1 MNENTKYLQD
11 IVKRCIERVRG
22 VERLPMGTK
31 KTVKKREKSEIGKEL
46 EEKIKSSK
54 SKYTKSQ
61 QEILKQMKE
70 KKEGEY
76 NIKFQDSLKKAFSI
90 EVEEGVTLIDE
101 IASKTASTYM
111 NMEQVSAKDAIAL
124 REVLGENKQKV
135 DVELG
140 GKIDIKKELENLVSE
155 SDF

>member
-1 MNENTKYLQD
+1 
-11 IVKRCIERVRG
+11 
-22 VERLPMGTK
+22 MGTK
-31 KTVKKREKSEIGKEL
+31 KIVKKREKSEIGKEL

-155 SDF
+155 SEF

>member
-1 MNENTKYLQD
+1 
-11 IVKRCIERVRG
+11 
-22 VERLPMGTK
+22 MGTK
-31 KTVKKREKSEIGKEL
+31 KTVKKKEKSEIGKEL

>member
-1 MNENTKYLQD
+1 
-11 IVKRCIERVRG
+11 
-22 VERLPMGTK
+22 MGTK
-31 KTVKKREKSEIGKEL
+31 KRKSTKVMKSEIGKEL
-46 EEKIKSSK
+46 EEKIKSNRN
-54 SKYTKSQ
+54 KYTKSQ

-76 NIKFQDSLKKAFSI
+76 NLKFQDSLKKAFSI
-90 EVEEGVTLIDE
+90 EVAEGVTLLDE

-111 NMEQVSAKDAIAL
+111 TMEQVSARDAIAL

-135 DVELG
+135 DVEVN
-140 GKIDIKKELENLVSE
+140 GKVDIKKELENLVSE

>member
-1 MNENTKYLQD
+1 M
-11 IVKRCIERVRG
+11 
-22 VERLPMGTK
+22 PMGTK
-31 KTVKKREKSEIGKEL
+31 KTVKKKEKSEIGKEL

>member
-1 MNENTKYLQD
+1 
-11 IVKRCIERVRG
+11 
-22 VERLPMGTK
+22 MGTK

-135 DVELG
+135 DLEVG